1 MTATS
6 TSSATNSRFRYGN
19 PSVEC
24 NGAQLHKQCRQL
36 ATVLT
41 ITGAIDEGN
50 VGLVVAQARGCI
62 IAEKP
67 FILDLSGVTSFA
79 AQGIELLDA
88 IDQACYAAGDEWSLV
103 ISQPVSRTLRLCG
116 VDDVFPATAS
126 VPEALH
132 HFSDVAGERRRI
144 LPILT
149 KSA

>member
-1 MTATS
+1 MTTTS
-6 TSSATNSRFRYGN
+6 TNPVANPRFRYGN

-24 NGAQLHKQCRQL
+24 NGAELHKQCRQM

-41 ITGAIDEGN
+41 ITGAIDEVN
-50 VGLVVAQARGCI
+50 VGLVAAQAKGCI

-79 AQGIELLDA
+79 APAIALLDA
-88 IDQACYAAGDEWSLV
+88 IDEACYAAGDEWSLV
-103 ISQPVSRTLRLCG
+103 VSQPVSRTLRLCG
-116 VDDVFPATAS
+116 VDDIFPATPS